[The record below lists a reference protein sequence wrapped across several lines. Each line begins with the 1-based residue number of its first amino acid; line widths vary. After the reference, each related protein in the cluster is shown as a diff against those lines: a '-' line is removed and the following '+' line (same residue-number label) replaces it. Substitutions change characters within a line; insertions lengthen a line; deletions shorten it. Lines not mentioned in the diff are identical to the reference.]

1 MSHRRKSLKA
11 ELRDLPSGDEA
22 SSPNLATDDP
32 FKSASEESS
41 QLEKPWGAEEPKAEE
56 SRLKPRA
63 FLQPSFIH
71 RPFYTRSPEAKIMRR
86 LDHPNIVRMYGVA
99 PQEEPVMIIL
109 ELAVNGSLKRNTIV
123 SKYVEVFIKSYYKKN
138 ENVTNDKKL
147 KFATDACR
155 GMCYLSLEK
164 IIHRDLAARNCLLGA
179 AYEVKISDFGL
190 SVADKS
196 ELRLNKL
203 QKVPVKWLSP
213 ETINEGVFTTKT
225 DVWSFGVLMWE
236 IFANCKSDPF
246 PGETNAQAVSLITG
260 KTPPMEPPP
269 GSPLLVKQSP
279 DARADFGALLHVL
292 APSEAPPA
300 VAAKTSSS
308 DLNVHVTKSS
318 ETCLAKTKQPLAKL
332 SVDFM
337 RESTHHPSADLK
349 MGLLVLFQ

>member
-1 MSHRRKSLKA
+1 MKKPSKLTRRDKKGSTERNLKSASVPLSHRRKSLKA

-32 FKSASEESS
+32 FKEADKGLTRYRWFHGMMPRVDCEELVKAEGDFLVRRTTLAKVPTYCITVRHNGEAKHIPISYLKGIWSINQDSKATLGELLDMYVKGRIPIPPANSVLINYVERPEYFLLHSNIILGEKLGHGAFGEVYSGKLRLGPAAEVPVAVKRAKEGHMKKS
-41 QLEKPWGAEEPKAEE
+41 QLN
-56 SRLKPRA
+56 
-63 FLQPSFIH
+63 SFI
-71 RPFYTRSPEAKIMRR
+71 REAKIMRR

-109 ELAVNGSLKRNTIV
+109 ELAVNGSL
-123 SKYVEVFIKSYYKKN
+123 KKN

-213 ETINEGVFTTKT
+213 ETINE
-225 DVWSFGVLMWE
+225 
-236 IFANCKSDPF
+236 
-246 PGETNAQAVSLITG
+246 VSTIYT
-260 KTPPMEPPP
+260 
-269 GSPLLVKQSP
+269 
-279 DARADFGALLHVL
+279 
-292 APSEAPPA
+292 
-300 VAAKTSSS
+300 
-308 DLNVHVTKSS
+308 
-318 ETCLAKTKQPLAKL
+318 
-332 SVDFM
+332 
-337 RESTHHPSADLK
+337 
-349 MGLLVLFQ
+349 